1 MNYNTYDNDDIFLII
16 KLKKQLTQELLQMK
30 LDIISKENTLNGI
43 VKHLKY
49 ACKHEFERDYVCSGL
64 ENIQCVKYCKHCELN
79 YDSI

>member
-1 MNYNTYDNDDIFLII
+1 
-16 KLKKQLTQELLQMK
+16 MK
-30 LDIISKENTLNGI
+30 LDIISKENTLNEI

-49 ACKHEFERDYVCSGL
+49 ACKHEFETDYICSGL